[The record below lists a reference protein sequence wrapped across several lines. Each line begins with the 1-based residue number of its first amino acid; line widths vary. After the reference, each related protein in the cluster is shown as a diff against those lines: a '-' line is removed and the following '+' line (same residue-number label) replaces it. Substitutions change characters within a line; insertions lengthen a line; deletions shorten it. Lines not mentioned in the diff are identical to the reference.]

1 MEESNP
7 SSVKSSLPVILI
19 AALVQGAAFLALDH
33 AQHAGR
39 LGPAWLTALYSAFFL
54 GPVTVQ
60 LLARFA
66 RNRFMWVLSCGVTG
80 LCFYFGWHEGATQI
94 PATQYSPLPF
104 DIQPAFPLALIVLWL
119 LALPFIQARLS
130 SGRWRTAYGTVFG
143 DAWRNILV
151 LAEAGLFT
159 GLFWLL
165 LGLWQAL
172 FGMLKIEF
180 FSHLFGSTGFI
191 YPVTTATFGIAL
203 HLIGSID
210 RLTSVVLEQL
220 LNVLKWLAIVAGC
233 LLTLFTVALAFSL
246 PGLVFTGEHAIGA
259 VWLLWLVAVIVLL
272 LNAAF
277 RDGSVDRPYP
287 RWIGVALRGMV
298 PLTVV
303 ISATAVYSLGV
314 RTQHYGITVERCW
327 AWIVAGTLFLYSL
340 GYSIAAFNRNT
351 WMGGMARVNVTVAIA
366 LMVVI
371 AATLTP
377 AFAPQRLAA
386 NSQFARIIGQTVSAA
401 EKNTSSGSPFVYLR
415 FDSGSYGLA
424 RLKQL
429 AALSPSAPGA
439 NDIRRLAAESLAR
452 DSRYATEPAAAPAEP
467 VELRDS
473 FAKARIFPTGR
484 NLSQELIEALL
495 AQQKRQP
502 NGALTHAC
510 SLGDCFGFFVDLN
523 SDGSEEFVILS
534 VNTGWAFQQQGGQW
548 AFIEYVHSSFPAS
561 TPWEEVR
568 GALAEGHYSVVTPQ
582 WKDLSIGGRQFRV
595 DLEH

>member
-7 SSVKSSLPVILI
+7 SSVKSNLPVILI
-19 AALVQGAAFLALDH
+19 AALVQGMAFLALDH
-33 AQHAGR
+33 AQHADR
-39 LGPAWLTALYSAFFL
+39 LGPAWLTALYSAVFL

-66 RNRFMWVLSCGVTG
+66 RNRFMWVLSGGITG
-80 LCFYFGWHEGATQI
+80 LCFYFGWHEGATQL
-94 PATQYSPLPF
+94 PATQYSPIPF
-104 DIQPAFPLALIVLWL
+104 DIEPAFALALIVLWL
-119 LALPFIQARLS
+119 LVLPFIQARLS
-130 SGRWRTAYGTVFG
+130 NGRWRTAYGTVFG

-165 LGLWQAL
+165 LALWQAL

-180 FSHLFGSTGFI
+180 FSQLFGSPGFI

-287 RWIGVALRGMV
+287 RWIGVALRWTV

-327 AWIVAGTLFLYSL
+327 AWIVAGTLFLYSV

-366 LMVVI
+366 LMIVI

-386 NSQFARIIGQTVSAA
+386 NSQFARIISQTVSAA

-439 NDIRRLAAESLAR
+439 NDIRRLAAESLAWE
-452 DSRYATEPAAAPAEP
+452 SRYTIEPAAAEPKPA
-467 VELRDS
+467 ELRDS
-473 FAKARIFPTGR
+473 LAKTRVFPSGR
-484 NLSQELIEALL
+484 TLSQNLVNTLVELQAVRPNAPL
-495 AQQKRQP
+495 A
-502 NGALTHAC
+502 HAC
-510 SLGDCFGFFVDLN
+510 SVADCFGFFVDLN
-523 SDGSEEFVILS
+523 SDGIEEFVLLS
-534 VNTGWAFQQQGGQW
+534 LDSGWVFEQRGGQW
-548 AFIEYVHSSFPAS
+548 MLAGYTYGVFPLKDRAQ
-561 TPWEEVR
+561 VDN
-568 GALAEGHYSVVTPQ
+568 ALPGGNFSAVTSQ
-582 WKDLSIGGRQFRV
+582 WKHLSIGGWQFRV
-595 DLEH
+595 DPER

>member
-7 SSVKSSLPVILI
+7 SSVNSNLPVVLI
-19 AALVQGAAFLALDH
+19 AALVQGAAFLALDYARH
-33 AQHAGR
+33 ADR
-39 LGPAWLTALYSAFFL
+39 LDPAWLTALYSAFLL

-66 RNRFMWVLSCGVTG
+66 RNRYMWVLSGGITG
-80 LCFYFGWHEGATQI
+80 LCCYFGWYEGATQL
-94 PATQYSPLPF
+94 PAAQYSPIPF
-104 DIQPAFPLALIVLWL
+104 DIGPAFALALIVLWL
-119 LALPFIQARLS
+119 LVLPFIQARLS
-130 SGRWRTAYGTVFG
+130 SGRWQPAYGTLFR
-143 DAWRNILV
+143 DAWRNPLV

-172 FGMLKIEF
+172 FSMLRIEF

-191 YPVTTATFGIAL
+191 YPVTTATFGIGL

-210 RLTSVVLEQL
+210 RLTSIVLEQL

-233 LLTLFTVALAFSL
+233 LLTLFTVALAYSL
-246 PGLVFTGEHAIGA
+246 PGLVFAGEHAISA

-287 RWIGVALRGMV
+287 RWIGVALRWMV

-327 AWIVAGTLFLYSL
+327 AWIVAGTLFLYCV

-366 LMVVI
+366 LMIVI

-377 AFAPQRLAA
+377 AFAPRRLAA
-386 NSQFARIIGQTVSAA
+386 NSQFARIISQAVSAA

-439 NDIRRLAAESLAR
+439 NDIRRLAAESLAWE
-452 DSRYATEPAAAPAEP
+452 SRYASEHVAAEAKPAEF
-467 VELRDS
+467 RDS
-473 FAKARIFPTGR
+473 LAKARIYPAGR
-484 NLSQELIEALL
+484 TMVPPLQEALL
-495 AQQKRQP
+495 ELQQKRHDQ
-502 NGALTHAC
+502 ALASAC
-510 SLGDCFGFFVDLN
+510 SSAECFGLFVDLN
-523 SDGSEEFVILS
+523 KDGVEEFVLLTVS
-534 VNTGWAFQQQGGQW
+534 SGWAFEQHGGQW
-548 AFIEYVHSSFPAS
+548 ESIGSVYSEFPAGK
-561 TPWEEVR
+561 TWNAVLD
-568 GALAEGHYSVVTPQ
+568 ALVVGNYSAVTPQ
-582 WKDLSIGGRQFRV
+582 WQQLSIGGRQFRV
-595 DLEH
+595 EADR

>member
-66 RNRFMWVLSCGVTG
+66 RNRFMWVLSGGITG
-80 LCFYFGWHEGATQI
+80 LCFYFGWHEGATQL
-94 PATQYSPLPF
+94 PATQYSPIPF
-104 DIQPAFPLALIVLWL
+104 DIEPEFALALIVLWL
-119 LALPFIQARLS
+119 LVLPFIQARLS
-130 SGRWRTAYGTVFG
+130 NGRWRTAYGTVFG

-165 LGLWQAL
+165 LALWQAL

-180 FSHLFGSTGFI
+180 FSELFGSPGFI

-233 LLTLFTVALAFSL
+233 LLTLFTLALAFSL

-287 RWIGVALRGMV
+287 RWIGVALRFAV

-303 ISATAVYSLGV
+303 ISATAIYSLGV

-327 AWIVAGTLFLYSL
+327 AWIVAGTLFLYSV

-386 NSQFARIIGQTVSAA
+386 NSQFARIISQTVSAA
-401 EKNTSSGSPFVYLR
+401 EQDASGSPFDYLK
-415 FDSGSYGLA
+415 FHSGSYGLA

-429 AALSPSAPGA
+429 AALPAGAPDA
-439 NDIRRLAAESLAR
+439 VNIRRRAAASLAKWSPWEEAPEPKPVNFR
-452 DSRYATEPAAAPAEP
+452 DS
-467 VELRDS
+467 L
-473 FAKARIFPTGR
+473 AKARVFPAGR
-484 NLSQELIEALL
+484 DLSQSLLNKLVELQAARPNVPL
-495 AQQKRQP
+495 AR
-502 NGALTHAC
+502 AC
-510 SLGDCFGFFVDLN
+510 SVADCFGFFVDLN
-523 SDGSEEFVILS
+523 SDGVEEFVLLS
-534 VNTGWAFQQQGGQW
+534 LDSGWVFEQRDGQW
-548 AFIEYVHSSFPAS
+548 ILAGYTYGVFPLKDRANAD
-561 TPWEEVR
+561 
-568 GALAEGHYSVVTPQ
+568 GALAGGNFSAVTPQ
-582 WKDLSIGGRQFRV
+582 WKHLSIGGWQFRV
-595 DLEH
+595 EPQP

>member
-1 MEESNP
+1 MEENNP
-7 SSVKSSLPVILI
+7 SPVKSSLPVILI
-19 AALVQGAAFLALDH
+19 AALVQGVAFLALDH
-33 AQHAGR
+33 ARHADR

-66 RNRFMWVLSCGVTG
+66 RHRFMWVLSGGITG
-80 LCFYFGWHEGATQI
+80 LCFYSGWHEGATQL
-94 PATQYSPLPF
+94 PATQYTPIPF
-104 DIQPAFPLALIVLWL
+104 DIQPEFALALIVLWL

-130 SGRWRTAYGTVFG
+130 SGRWRTTYGTIFG

-180 FSHLFGSTGFI
+180 FSDLFGSTGFI
-191 YPVTTATFGIAL
+191 YPVTTATFGVAL

-287 RWIGVALRGMV
+287 RWIGMALRWMV

-327 AWIVAGTLFLYSL
+327 AWIVAGTLFLYSV
-340 GYSIAAFNRNT
+340 GYSIAAFNRNS

-386 NSQFARIIGQTVSAA
+386 NSQFARIINRTVSAA
-401 EKNTSSGSPFVYLR
+401 EQDAWGSPFDYLK
-415 FDSGSYGLA
+415 FHSGSYGLA

-429 AALSPSAPGA
+429 AALPAGAPDA
-439 NDIRRLAAESLAR
+439 VNIRRRAAASLAKWSLWEEAPEPKPVNFR
-452 DSRYATEPAAAPAEP
+452 DS
-467 VELRDS
+467 L
-473 FAKARIFPTGR
+473 AKARVFPAGR
-484 NLSQELIEALL
+484 DLSQSLLNTLVELQAARPNVPL
-495 AQQKRQP
+495 A
-502 NGALTHAC
+502 HAC
-510 SLGDCFGFFVDLN
+510 SAADCFGFFVDLN
-523 SDGSEEFVILS
+523 SDGVEEFVLLS
-534 VNTGWAFQQQGGQW
+534 LDSGWVFEQRDGQW
-548 AFIEYVHSSFPAS
+548 ILAGYTYGVFPLKDRANAH
-561 TPWEEVR
+561 
-568 GALAEGHYSVVTPQ
+568 GALAGGNFSAVTPQ
-582 WKDLSIGGRQFRV
+582 WKHLSIGGWQFRV
-595 DLEH
+595 DPEP